1 MRRDSFSNPAPQV
14 ALVALLVAVITCG
27 ASGLLAQAPAPPT
40 APTAPVTAPQL
51 AGADLTPIEHLN
63 AARTAYDSGD
73 WPQAEAFFDS
83 FIKIYEGVP
92 ETAETARKAKP
103 LLVTAR
109 LRQKKYAETL
119 ELLEAV
125 MRDPLIDPV
134 SADEMAFWRGICHL
148 QLQDFEKA
156 QTAFGEFYGGK
167 LPYVVKLPDTHQ
179 PVHSGR
185 RVETVLLYG
194 ACLLMK
200 DDFAGTAK
208 FFGEQIPNLQK
219 LNREAAGRATVLR
232 LHALLEAGDDA
243 GALVLVRE
251 TFPRLNE
258 ITQVVAFQTLT
269 LQLGSRFLDAERWY
283 DAIFC
288 LQRIWPREQLL
299 LHQRKAQEQFVDR
312 LEVVRRTPNQE
323 YLAFQYEGLLTR
335 IAREIEQFEKIEN
348 FDSALRL
355 RLAMAYKELQRYR
368 EAALVLEDML
378 ARMPED
384 PIVEKAS
391 LALIQCWMQVERWP
405 KAVEAAEQY
414 LAKFKRKDNP
424 DVPMVHFLKASALHA
439 DKKPNE
445 AELAFATVH
454 QLHPDHEL
462 ASRSLFMEGICLL
475 EQELNLEAIDAFKET
490 SKRYPDA
497 DVNEDCFYWIG
508 MALSFEKRIAECR
521 DHMESYLKRYNK
533 NARYTPDATF
543 RIAFS
548 SFGIPEY
555 PRAIK
560 ELRAFIAAYP
570 GSQFAEEGKLLL
582 GDALGAEGKVDEAVN
597 VFRSVDRS
605 LSSKFYEEA
614 QFRIGNIFK
623 LTEQPDDMRAHY
635 EQFIKANPAS
645 QRIAE
650 AVYWIG
656 VTHDNAGRRE
666 DARKAYWDA
675 ITAHGDHIASRG
687 VEDILLALPKV
698 YGGEQGRSEL
708 LERLD
713 QLIRQTTPA
722 KANLSLRTQW
732 AKAKLLEKKDP
743 AAARTLLLA
752 ARPLLNIRQHSPVII
767 ADIAD
772 ALREMDQLAEAKTMY
787 TDLRKWHPR
796 ALEKDRAYLGLGLV
810 ALKEHQ
816 QDEALKWLARFE
828 KETLGSPLIAEVA
841 RIKADLFATN
851 REYAEAQTEYERILD
866 MPTVSRQIKA
876 QTLLKLG
883 DLMLA
888 QRQDLKATAYYE
900 RVYISYGK
908 YRPEVAAAYAKRAA
922 TLDRL
927 NLKDK
932 ATEVRRELA
941 LREDLAET
949 PEAKQAIAT
958 LTKADPDWRL
968 REAKAD
974 APATEPAA
982 KSTPPQSGSKE
993 AALKP

>member
-1 MRRDSFSNPAPQV
+1 MRDQGHRRKLRWAAVLSTALFFPAWPLFSQTPAATP
-14 ALVALLVAVITCG
+14 A
-27 ASGLLAQAPAPPT
+27 APA
-40 APTAPVTAPQL
+40 AVN
-51 AGADLTPIEHLN
+51 LTPIEHLN
-63 AARTAYDSGD
+63 AARAAYDSGD
-73 WPQAEAFFDS
+73 WPQAEALFDS
-83 FIKIYEGVP
+83 FIKTYEGVP
-92 ETAETARKAKP
+92 ETAETARKSKP

-125 MRDPLIDPV
+125 LQDPLIEPV

-148 QLQDFEKA
+148 QVQDYDKA
-156 QTAFGEFYGGK
+156 LAAFGAFYGGK
-167 LPYVVKLPDTHQ
+167 LPYVIKLPDSHRAT
-179 PVHSGR
+179 HSGR

-200 DDFAGTAK
+200 DEFAGTAK

-232 LHALLEAGDDA
+232 LHALLQAGDDA
-243 GALVLVRE
+243 GALLLVRE
-251 TFPRLNE
+251 TFPRIKE
-258 ITQVVAFQTLT
+258 ITQVIAFQTLT
-269 LQLGSRFLDAERWY
+269 LQLGSKFLDEQRWY

-299 LHQRKAQEQFVDR
+299 LHQRRAQEQFVDR
-312 LEVVRRTPNQE
+312 LEVVRRMPNQE

-335 IAREIEQFEKIEN
+335 ISREIEQFEKIEN

-355 RLAMAYKELQRYR
+355 RLAMAYKELQRFR
-368 EAALVLEDML
+368 EAALILEDML

-384 PIVEKAS
+384 PILEKAS

-405 KAVEAAEQY
+405 KAVEAADTY
-414 LAKFKRKDNP
+414 LSKFKRKDNP

-439 DKKPNE
+439 DQKPND

-454 QLHPDHEL
+454 QLHPEHEL
-462 ASRSLFMEGICLL
+462 APRALFMEGICLL

-497 DVNEDCFYWIG
+497 EVNEDCFYWTG
-508 MALSFEKRIAECR
+508 MALSFEKRHAECR
-521 DHMESYLKRYNK
+521 KHMEDYLKRFTK
-533 NARYTPDATF
+533 SARYIPDATF
-543 RIAFS
+543 RIAFC
-548 SFGIPEY
+548 SFGLPEY

-560 ELRAFIAAYP
+560 ELRSFIEAYP

-582 GDALGAEGKVDEAVN
+582 GDALGAEGKVDDAVT
-597 VFRSVDRS
+597 VFKSVDRS
-605 LSSKFYEEA
+605 LSAKFYEEA

-623 LTEQPDDMRAHY
+623 LTERPDEMREHY
-635 EQFIKANPAS
+635 ENFIKTNPDS

-650 AVYWIG
+650 AVYWVG

-675 ITAHGDHIASRG
+675 IATHGDQITSRG
-687 VEDILLALPKV
+687 VEDVLMALPKV
-698 YGGEQGRSEL
+698 YPGEEGRSEL
-708 LERLD
+708 QKRLD
-713 QLIRQTTPA
+713 ELIAATTPG
-722 KANLSLRTQW
+722 KPNLSLRTQW
-732 AKAKLLEKKDP
+732 AKAKLLEKKEP
-743 AAARTLLLA
+743 QAARETLLKA
-752 ARPLLNIRQHSPVII
+752 QPLLNIRHHSAIII

-772 ALREMDQLAEAKTMY
+772 AVRESGKLTEAKTMY
-787 TDLRKWHPR
+787 TELRKWHPR
-796 ALEKDRAYLGLGLV
+796 AMEKDRAYLGLGLV

-841 RIKADLFATN
+841 RIKADLFAEN
-851 REYAEAQTEYERILD
+851 REYDEAQAEYERILE

-876 QTLLKLG
+876 QTLIKLG
-883 DLMLA
+883 DLMVA
-888 QRQDLKATAYYE
+888 RREDLKATAFYE

-908 YRPEVAAAYAKRAA
+908 YRAEVASAYWKRAEA
-922 TLDRL
+922 LDRL
-927 NLKDK
+927 KMSDK
-932 ATEVRRELA
+932 ASEVRRELA
-941 LREDLAET
+941 LREDLAT
-949 PEAKQAIAT
+949 MPEAQQAVVL
-958 LTKADPDWRL
+958 LTKADPEWRL
-968 REAKAD
+968 KD
-974 APATEPAA
+974 KKTEPTAPEP
-982 KSTPPQSGSKE
+982 KQG